1 MSPILTN
8 YFIKFAAKVLHNMDR
23 TPILEK
29 YNPLGQ
35 LFIFIGL
42 VLLSLVIGVILSAA
56 VIAVM
61 MGTEAIGSNVMSDL
75 SNPNVLATLKTS
87 QLVASITIFILP
99 ALLFACLASRDVFR
113 SLSIN
118 KKVDSRSII
127 LVVIL
132 VVAVLP
138 IVNFTQEINQLMALP
153 DWLSGIEEWMKTQEE
168 NSEVVVKAFL
178 SSTGLLALFGNL
190 IVLALIP
197 AIGEELCFRGVMQ
210 NIFGKM
216 FKNPHIA
223 IWATA
228 AIFSAIHMQFY
239 GFLPRMLLGAM
250 LGYLYLW
257 SGSLWLAI
265 LAHFLNNGFAVF
277 MAYLIG
283 IGSMSQDIEEIGA
296 GEGMWIIVISS
307 MLFSGTL
314 LFGIWKNEHLKKVEI
329 TRVD

>member
-1 MSPILTN
+1 
-8 YFIKFAAKVLHNMDR
+8 MDR

-42 VLLSLVIGVILSAA
+42 VLISLAIGVMLSAG

-61 MGTEAIGSNVMSDL
+61 MGAEAIGSNVMSDL
-75 SNPNVLATLKTS
+75 GNPNVLATLKIS

-99 ALLFACLASRDVFR
+99 ALLFACLASRDVFS

-118 KKVDSRSII
+118 KKVNSRSII

-132 VVAVLP
+132 VIAVLP

-153 DWLSGIEEWMKTQEE
+153 DWLSGIEQWMKTQEE

-190 IVLALIP
+190 VVMALIP

-216 FKNPHIA
+216 FQNPHIA
-223 IWATA
+223 IWVTA

-250 LGYLYLW
+250 LGYLYHW

-283 IGSMSQDIEEIGA
+283 IGSMSSDIEEIGA
-296 GEGMWIIVISS
+296 GEGLWIIVISS
-307 MLFSGTL
+307 MLISGLL
-314 LFGIWKNEHLKKVEI
+314 LFGIWKIEHLIKVEI
-329 TRVD
+329 TSVD